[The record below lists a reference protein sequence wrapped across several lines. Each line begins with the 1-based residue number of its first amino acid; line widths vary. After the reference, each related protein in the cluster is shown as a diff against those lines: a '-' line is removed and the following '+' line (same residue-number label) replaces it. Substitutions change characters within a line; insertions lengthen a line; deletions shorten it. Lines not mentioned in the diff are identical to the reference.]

1 MEQEIKYT
9 TEKILTVED
18 LEEIMTTAIEGG
30 IGYWACLDNTAC
42 DWLEA
47 RKQLREEGKELF
59 WGTVA
64 TRVLL
69 NGGAIVFEDAEGED
83 NECWMLTL
91 EGFRRGCELYEKER
105 GSLTK
110 ALEDGS
116 FDADDADCL
125 IQYGCFGQVIF
136 G

>member
-9 TEKILTVED
+9 TEKILTVGD
-18 LEEIMTTAIEGG
+18 LEDIMTTAIEGG
-30 IGYWACLDNTAC
+30 IGYWAVLDNTSG
-42 DWLEA
+42 DWVDA
-47 RKQLREEGKELF
+47 QIQLREEGKELF

-69 NGGAIVFEDAEGED
+69 NGGAIVFEDAEGEYD
-83 NECWMLTL
+83 ECWMLTL
-91 EGFRRGCELYEKER
+91 EGFRKGCELYEKER

-110 ALEDGS
+110 ALEDGD
-116 FDADDADCL
+116 FDAVEADCL
-125 IQYGCFGQVIF
+125 IQYGVFGQVIF

>member
-18 LEEIMTTAIEGG
+18 LEDIMTTAIEGG

-47 RKQLREEGKELF
+47 Q
-59 WGTVA
+59 GTVA

-69 NGGAIVFEDAEGED
+69 NGGAIVFEDAEGEYD
-83 NECWMLTL
+83 ECWMLTL
-91 EGFRRGCELYEKER
+91 EGFRKGCELYEKER

-110 ALEDGS
+110 TLEDGN
-116 FDADDADCL
+116 FDAIEADCL
-125 IQYGCFGQVIF
+125 IQYGVFGQVIF